1 MLTLLKRL
9 RYYHPLRGM
18 QARTRL
24 MLAFTILA
32 GSTMALAMVGWIG
45 LNNTATALNEFE
57 RQALP
62 DISRSLALAERT
74 ANLAAVAPYVA
85 NTSSPSM
92 LQSLSNTLEEKIH
105 IVLTMAKDI
114 PELDNAAPQLPALLE
129 RLEKTVTE
137 LISLTRQHLLLR
149 EDIRQV
155 EYRLTL
161 LKERIKEKSLAS
173 NPNNRQVLSLLLML
187 DQLNSATQ
195 QSDMDRLSLIQQ
207 SFSDALDAFG
217 AQDTLNASPLPSQ
230 MAPMLSEFQALGLGA
245 RNVYSV
251 RRDQLILQ
259 QRRAFLLASTR
270 AVSDQLSGEV
280 KLFVD
285 NVQQQITAQSDQ
297 VGNAVN
303 SGKTSILLFTLLCFT
318 ATLGGIWVV
327 RELTGHLGRVTKV
340 MTRLAA
346 GEKQLP
352 TPAVERRDEIGE
364 LARAFEV
371 FRENA
376 VEIDR
381 ISQNLKEQSRLLE
394 TIFENIN
401 DGLSVFDENNRLI
414 AWNPQYVSILELPA
428 NQLKPGMPIES
439 IHPLLSQEAQDSWAL
454 DGMALDRDEVNQL
467 RKQRTQRFE
476 RHFPGGRVVEF
487 RSNPMPDGGFVTL
500 YSDLTERKTI
510 EAQLRQS
517 QKMEVL
523 GQLTGGVAHD
533 FNNLL
538 AAIFGNLQLLEDSL
552 PAGGKQLR
560 YAQRALSAAERG
572 KSLTQRLLA
581 FSRKQLLQP
590 ETTEVDGLIE
600 GMLDLM
606 EYSVGEQTEIQ
617 LDLQA
622 AGWWVSVDPSQL
634 ENALLNLAINS
645 SAAMPNGGSVS
656 FKTRQLTDQLLNGR
670 RCDLLAITVSD
681 TGCGIP
687 QSILRRV
694 FEPFFTTKEI
704 GEGSGLGLSMVY
716 GFVKQSNGDIHI
728 TSAEGK
734 GTQIEIWLPRVIE
747 TTTQAN
753 STLLTQENTKG
764 SGQHV
769 LLVEDDAQV
778 AQTAEAL
785 LESLGYQV
793 TVVNHAVGAMDAL
806 DKANDVALV
815 LTDINL
821 GSAVNGVQLSDM
833 INERWSALPVLLT
846 SGLHKQQLK
855 QRYGLLD
862 SHALLAKPYT
872 RDELAV
878 AVHRRLNHLTASL
891 GGQGNDASG

>member
-1 MLTLLKRL
+1 
-9 RYYHPLRGM
+9 
-18 QARTRL
+18 
-24 MLAFTILA
+24 
-32 GSTMALAMVGWIG
+32 
-45 LNNTATALNEFE
+45 
-57 RQALP
+57 
-62 DISRSLALAERT
+62 
-74 ANLAAVAPYVA
+74 
-85 NTSSPSM
+85 
-92 LQSLSNTLEEKIH
+92 
-105 IVLTMAKDI
+105 
-114 PELDNAAPQLPALLE
+114 
-129 RLEKTVTE
+129 
-137 LISLTRQHLLLR
+137 
-149 EDIRQV
+149 
-155 EYRLTL
+155 
-161 LKERIKEKSLAS
+161 
-173 NPNNRQVLSLLLML
+173 
-187 DQLNSATQ
+187 
-195 QSDMDRLSLIQQ
+195 
-207 SFSDALDAFG
+207 
-217 AQDTLNASPLPSQ
+217 
-230 MAPMLSEFQALGLGA
+230 MLSEFQALGLGG

-622 AGWWVSVDPSQL
+622 ADWWVSVDPSQL

-687 QSILRRV
+687 QAILRRV

-747 TTTQAN
+747 TTTLAN
-753 STLLTQENTKG
+753 STLSTQENTKG

-878 AVHRRLNHLTASL
+878 AVHRRLNHPTASL

>member
-1 MLTLLKRL
+1 
-9 RYYHPLRGM
+9 
-18 QARTRL
+18 

-92 LQSLSNTLEEKIH
+92 LQSLSNTLEEKIQ

-173 NPNNRQVLSLLLML
+173 NPNNRQVLSLLFML

-195 QSDMDRLSLIQQ
+195 QSDMDRLSLLQQ

-230 MAPMLSEFQALGLGA
+230 MAPILSEFQALGLGA

-280 KLFVD
+280 KHFVD

-303 SGKTSILLFTLLCFT
+303 SGKTSILLFALLCFT

-552 PAGGKQLR
+552 PAEGKQLR

-753 STLLTQENTKG
+753 STLSTQENTKG

-793 TVVNHAVGAMDAL
+793 TVVNHAAGAMDAL

-821 GSAVNGVQLSDM
+821 GSAVNGVQLSGM
-833 INERWSALPVLLT
+833 INARWPALPVLLT

-878 AVHRRLNHLTASL
+878 AVHRRLHHPTAS
-891 GGQGNDASG
+891 GGKGNDVSG

>member
-9 RYYHPLRGM
+9 RHYHPLRGM
-18 QARTRL
+18 QARARL

-92 LQSLSNTLEEKIH
+92 LQSLSNTLEEKIQ

-173 NPNNRQVLSLLLML
+173 NPNNRQVLSLLFML

-195 QSDMDRLSLIQQ
+195 QSDMDRLSLLQQ

-230 MAPMLSEFQALGLGA
+230 MAPILSEFQALGLGA

-280 KLFVD
+280 KHFVD

-303 SGKTSILLFTLLCFT
+303 SGKTSILLFALLCFT

-552 PAGGKQLR
+552 PAEGKQLR

-753 STLLTQENTKG
+753 STLSTQENTKG

-793 TVVNHAVGAMDAL
+793 TVVNHAAGAMDVL

-821 GSAVNGVQLSDM
+821 GSAVNGVQLSGM
-833 INERWSALPVLLT
+833 INARWPALPVLLT

-878 AVHRRLNHLTASL
+878 AVHRRLHHPTAS
-891 GGQGNDASG
+891 GGKGNDVSG

>member
-9 RYYHPLRGM
+9 RHYHPLRGM
-18 QARTRL
+18 QARARL

-173 NPNNRQVLSLLLML
+173 NPNNRQVLSLLFML

-230 MAPMLSEFQALGLGA
+230 MAPILSEFQALGLGV

-280 KLFVD
+280 KHFVD

-303 SGKTSILLFTLLCFT
+303 SGKTSILLFALLCFT

-552 PAGGKQLR
+552 PAEGKQLR

-622 AGWWVSVDPSQL
+622 ADWWVSVDPSQL

-728 TSAEGK
+728 TSAEGE

-878 AVHRRLNHLTASL
+878 AVHRRLHHPTAS
-891 GGQGNDASG
+891 GGKGNDVSG

>member
-1 MLTLLKRL
+1 
-9 RYYHPLRGM
+9 
-18 QARTRL
+18 

-173 NPNNRQVLSLLLML
+173 NPNNRQVLSLLFML

-230 MAPMLSEFQALGLGA
+230 MAPILSEFQALGLGV

-280 KLFVD
+280 KHFVD

-303 SGKTSILLFTLLCFT
+303 SGKTSILLFALLCFT

-552 PAGGKQLR
+552 PAEGKQLR

-622 AGWWVSVDPSQL
+622 ADWWVSVDPSQL

-728 TSAEGK
+728 TSAEGE

-878 AVHRRLNHLTASL
+878 AVHRRLHHPTAS
-891 GGQGNDASG
+891 GGKGNDVSG

>member
-1 MLTLLKRL
+1 
-9 RYYHPLRGM
+9 
-18 QARTRL
+18 

-32 GSTMALAMVGWIG
+32 GSTMVLALVGWIG
-45 LNNTATALNEFE
+45 LDNTATALNEFE

-62 DISRSLALAERT
+62 NISRSLALAERT

-92 LQSLSNTLEEKIH
+92 LQSLSNTLEEKIQH
-105 IVLTMAKDI
+105 VLTMAKDI

-129 RLEKTVTE
+129 RLEETISE
-137 LISLTRQHLLLR
+137 LIALTRRHLLLR

-161 LKERIKEKSLAS
+161 LKQRIKEKRFTAAQ
-173 NPNNRQVLSLLLML
+173 NNRQVLNLLFML
-187 DQLNSATQ
+187 DQLSSATQ
-195 QSDMDRLSLIQQ
+195 QPDIDRLALLQQ
-207 SFSDALDAFG
+207 SFSDDLDILG
-217 AQDTLNASPLPSQ
+217 AEETFDISPLPSQ
-230 MAPMLSEFQALGLGA
+230 IAPLLSEFQSIGLGA
-245 RNVYSV
+245 RNVYEL
-251 RRDQLILQ
+251 RREQLILQ

-270 AVSDQLSGEV
+270 AVSEQLSDEV
-280 KLFVD
+280 KHFVD
-285 NVQQQITAQSDQ
+285 NVEQQITTQSDQ

-303 SGKTSILLFTLLCFT
+303 SGKTSILLFAMLCFT
-318 ATLGGIWVV
+318 AALGGIWVV
-327 RELTGHLGRVTKV
+327 RELTGHLGRVTNV

-346 GEKQLP
+346 GDKQLS

-401 DGLSVFDENNRLI
+401 DGLSVFDESNKLI
-414 AWNPQYVSILELPA
+414 AWNPQYTAMLELPA
-428 NQLKPGMPIES
+428 DQLKPGMTIES

-487 RSNPMPDGGFVTL
+487 RSNPMPGGGFVTL

-552 PAGGKQLR
+552 PPDSKQLR
-560 YAQRALSAAERG
+560 YAQRALSVAERG
-572 KSLTQRLLA
+572 KNLTQRLLA

-590 ETTEVDGLIE
+590 EPTEVDALIE

-606 EYSVGEQTEIQ
+606 EYSVGEQIDIQ
-617 LDLQA
+617 LDLEA
-622 AGWWVSVDPSQL
+622 TNCWISVDPSQL

-645 SAAMPNGGSVS
+645 SAAMPSGGIVS

-670 RCDLLAITVSD
+670 CCDLLAITVSD

-687 QSILRRV
+687 PAILRRV

-728 TSAEGK
+728 TSSEGQ
-734 GTQIEIWLPRVIE
+734 GTQIEIWLPSITETIAQQSIE
-747 TTTQAN
+747 TLGLEQIRGRG
-753 STLLTQENTKG
+753 ERI
-764 SGQHV
+764 

-778 AQTAEAL
+778 ALTAEAL
-785 LESLGYQV
+785 LDDLGYRV
-793 TVVNHAVGAMDAL
+793 TAVTNATAAMSVLQAEG
-806 DKANDVALV
+806 DVALV
-815 LTDINL
+815 FTDINL
-821 GSAVNGVQLSDM
+821 GSTINGIQLGALV
-833 INERWSALPVLLT
+833 EAQWPELPVLFT
-846 SGLHKQQLK
+846 SGLHQQQLK

-862 SHALLAKPYT
+862 RHTLLAKPYT
-872 RDELAV
+872 REALAI
-878 AVHRRLNHLTASL
+878 AVHKQLTHSHNPVDGPEL
-891 GGQGNDASG
+891 GSSER